1 MKKRIAVT
9 GGLGFIGSWFVELL
23 LKKGY
28 YVINIDKVTYAARQ
42 DLNFEKY
49 KNYEFIKED
58 ICHLKHLPPNIDY
71 LVNFAAESHVD
82 NSIVANRIFLE
93 SNLYGVYNLLE
104 LLRGKDHADRPI
116 FVHISTDEV
125 YGDILE
131 GSRKETDMLKPS
143 NPYAGTKAAAEQL
156 IFAWGRTYGI
166 KYKICRSSNNYGW
179 GQYPEKLIPKTIFY
193 ALENKPMTIHGDGSA
208 RREWTYVGDNVEGIF
223 LVMEKGKINEI
234 YNISSNE
241 EYSVLEIVKM
251 ILKEM
256 GKPENFYVFVED
268 RPGQDI
274 RYSIDSSKIRKLG
287 WKPKMTLK
295 KYLPIYI
302 KKFKKYYLKNK
313 SNENKEK

>member
-1 MKKRIAVT
+1 MKKRVLVT
-9 GGLGFIGSWFVELL
+9 GGLGFIGSYFVELL

-28 YVINIDKVTYAARQ
+28 YVINVDKVTYAARK

-58 ICHLKHLPPNIDY
+58 ICRLKHLPPNIDY

-82 NSIVANRIFLE
+82 NSIVANKIFLE
-93 SNLYGVYNLLE
+93 TNLYGVYNILE
-104 LLRGKDHADRPI
+104 LLRGKDPADRPI
-116 FVHISTDEV
+116 FIHISTDEV

-131 GSRKETDMLKPS
+131 GSKSENDMLKPS
-143 NPYAGTKAAAEQL
+143 NPYAATKAAAEQL

-166 KYKICRSSNNYGW
+166 KYKICRSSNNYGY
-179 GQYPEKLIPKTIFY
+179 GQYPEKLIPKTILY

-208 RREWTYVGDNVEGIF
+208 RREWTYVGDNVEGIY
-223 LVMEKGKINEI
+223 LVMEKGHVNEI
-234 YNISSNE
+234 YNISSGE

-251 ILKEM
+251 VLKEM
-256 GKPENFYVFVED
+256 KKPEDFYVFVED

-274 RYSIDSSKIRKLG
+274 RYSIDSSKIKKLG

-302 KKFKKYYLKNK
+302 KKFKQYYLETKN
-313 SNENKEK
+313 NEK

>member
-1 MKKRIAVT
+1 MKRRILVT
-9 GGLGFIGSWFVELL
+9 GGLGFIGSYFVELL
-23 LKKGY
+23 LKKGF
-28 YVINIDKVTYAARQ
+28 YVINVDKVTYAARR

-49 KNYEFIKED
+49 ENYEFIKED
-58 ICHLKHLPPNIDY
+58 ICNLKHLPPNIDY

-82 NSIVANRIFLE
+82 NSIVANKIFFD
-93 SNLYGVYNLLE
+93 SNVYGVYNILE
-104 LLRGKDHADRPI
+104 LIRGKDSSERPV

-131 GSRKETDMLKPS
+131 GSKTEIDSLKPS

-179 GQYPEKLIPKTIFY
+179 GQYPEKLIPKTIVY
-193 ALENKPMTIHGDGSA
+193 TLGNKKMTIHGDGSS

-223 LVMEKGKINEI
+223 LVMEKGKMNEI

-241 EYSVLEIVKM
+241 EYSVFEIVKM
-251 ILKEM
+251 ILREM
-256 GKPENFYVFVED
+256 MKPENFYVFVED
-268 RPGQDI
+268 RPGQDV

-295 KYLPIYI
+295 KYLPIYV
-302 KKFKKYYLKNK
+302 KQFKRYYLKNK
-313 SNENKEK
+313 KNEA